1 MCFKFLDLSDVTRA
15 PYRNFILELISI
27 ENRNL
32 PFTEKMK
39 IQLKESSL
47 LHSIENSDKD
57 ESKFWEEP
65 RDLPVTEKMRFSLKN
80 GDLSSIDQSRR
91 SGRNFLLEM
100 ISSAHRDIKTL
111 EKMTILLKNGN
122 LLPIDDRLEA
132 RNCKL
137 ELLSISPRIVKNQG
151 KMEIELK
158 KSKNR
163 SHFPRANEKIEPIIE
178 SLKSNEK
185 MQEKIKL
192 EEKVL
197 RNFDRV
203 VMHKETNRNVK
214 NLRKFR
220 KF

>member
-1 MCFKFLDLSDVTRA
+1 MRFKCFDLSDVTRA
-15 PYRNFILELISI
+15 PYRNFILELIST

-32 PFTEKMK
+32 SFTEKIK
-39 IQLKESSL
+39 IELKKSSL

-57 ESKFWEEP
+57 ESQFWEKP
-65 RDLPVTEKMRFSLKN
+65 RDLPIIEKMRFSLKN
-80 GDLSSIDQSRR
+80 GDLSSINESRR

-122 LLPIDDRLEA
+122 LLSIDDRLEA
-132 RNCKL
+132 RNFKL

-158 KSKNR
+158 ISKNR
-163 SHFPRANEKIEPIIE
+163 SHYPRIKEKIEPIIE
-178 SLKSNEK
+178 SLKSDEK

-192 EEKVL
+192 EENVL

-203 VMHKETNRNVK
+203 VMHIETNRKVK